1 MSTSGGSGRR
11 ADAVRNRQ
19 LALQAATA
27 LLDEPGIPLIVDAIA
42 TKAGLGAGTVVR
54 AFGGKDALLD
64 AAVSGLLEP
73 VVQRARALLEET
85 SPEQALRTFLTELIA
100 FQSAHHAISDQL
112 GGLNVPATAALRA
125 ELARAVQEMI
135 TGARRDGKIRTDID
149 PTVTTTLIAEATSAI
164 ARTRPAPQELA
175 SACITVLM
183 DGLRPQPPAQE
194 SGPASR
200 SAHAQPF
207 GAPPPAGPASPAKGR
222 QTEPAQEPAELR
234 AADVVAVKSL
244 DPVDAQ
250 VRGLSGAEAASPRMA
265 REYPAWGVRGIVHPR
280 PLRMYTGVPGVGT
293 SVWKNAEMCIGIRT
307 QPWEAGRSGT
317 SVSPWIAKMVP
328 MKNTGLYISPSG
340 TVTRPGMNERVVK
353 SPVGVTALP
362 QPFGEQK

>member
-1 MSTSGGSGRR
+1 MSTPGGSGRR

-27 LLDEPGIPLIVDAIA
+27 LLAEPGTPLTVDAIA

-135 TGARRDGKIRTDID
+135 TRARRDGKIRTDID

-175 SACITVLM
+175 SAFITVLM

-194 SGPASR
+194 RGPASR
-200 SAHAQPF
+200 SAHGSALRRSAPSRAGQP
-207 GAPPPAGPASPAKGR
+207 GQK
-222 QTEPAQEPAELR
+222 
-234 AADVVAVKSL
+234 AAD
-244 DPVDAQ
+244 
-250 VRGLSGAEAASPRMA
+250 RTGA
-265 REYPAWGVRGIVHPR
+265 G
-280 PLRMYTGVPGVGT
+280 TG
-293 SVWKNAEMCIGIRT
+293 
-307 QPWEAGRSGT
+307 
-317 SVSPWIAKMVP
+317 
-328 MKNTGLYISPSG
+328 
-340 TVTRPGMNERVVK
+340 
-353 SPVGVTALP
+353 
-362 QPFGEQK
+362 

>member
-125 ELARAVQEMI
+125 ELARAVQEI
-135 TGARRDGKIRTDID
+135 GR
-149 PTVTTTLIAEATSAI
+149 
-164 ARTRPAPQELA
+164 A
-175 SACITVLM
+175 SC
-183 DGLRPQPPAQE
+183 RKE
-194 SGPASR
+194 CRSR
-200 SAHAQPF
+200 W
-207 GAPPPAGPASPAKGR
+207 SP
-222 QTEPAQEPAELR
+222 
-234 AADVVAVKSL
+234 
-244 DPVDAQ
+244 
-250 VRGLSGAEAASPRMA
+250 
-265 REYPAWGVRGIVHPR
+265 YH
-280 PLRMYTGVPGVGT
+280 
-293 SVWKNAEMCIGIRT
+293 
-307 QPWEAGRSGT
+307 
-317 SVSPWIAKMVP
+317 
-328 MKNTGLYISPSG
+328 
-340 TVTRPGMNERVVK
+340 
-353 SPVGVTALP
+353 
-362 QPFGEQK
+362 